1 MKKFIFILFALIG
14 IAGFSQNESVT
25 SPKIAIKVALG
36 ETISIENHQ
45 IKFVKVLED
54 SRCPKDVTCI
64 WAGRARVQI
73 EVSQKEEDSLIK
85 ELIFGQVRQGE
96 SKDLTLFSTEDKKV
110 VGISLKPYPTTE
122 NSGSEK
128 EYQLLVSIEK
138 NEK

>member
-1 MKKFIFILFALIG
+1 MKKFIFILFTLIG
-14 IAGFSQNESVT
+14 ITGFSQNENVT
-25 SPKIAIKVALG
+25 SPKIAIKIALG
-36 ETISIENHQ
+36 ETITIENHLV
-45 IKFVKVLED
+45 KFVKVLED

-73 EVSQKEEDSLIK
+73 EVGLEEDDSLIE
-85 ELIFGQVRQGE
+85 ELIFGQVKQGE
-96 SKDLTLFSTEDKKV
+96 SKDLTIFTTENKKV
-110 VGISLKPYPTTE
+110 IGITLKPYPTTE